1 MDLAAG
7 RIAFFLALPVVLAAQ
22 IKITVPLSPATTQA
36 FDKYVAAA
44 EKQMNG
50 RPGTDPK
57 PGGGVDLT
65 AVDDSPIS
73 VPGGLIHDWV
83 GGVLIPGGSA
93 AKALAMFRD
102 YAAYKKV
109 FAPEVFDS
117 RLLSHNGDHWTSWLR
132 FGRHAGLVNVT
143 FEAEYATQYRS
154 LAGGRW
160 EIQSQSTKISE
171 LDDNNKPLPEGSSQG
186 FLWRM
191 NSYWLIEPRREG
203 LYLEC
208 RAISLSRDI
217 PTGLGWLVR
226 PIIASLPRDSLRA
239 TLEEAVG
246 QVSDLPSSRS
256 VK

>member
-1 MDLAAG
+1 
-7 RIAFFLALPVVLAAQ
+7 
-22 IKITVPLSPATTQA
+22 
-36 FDKYVAAA
+36 
-44 EKQMNG
+44 
-50 RPGTDPK
+50 
-57 PGGGVDLT
+57 
-65 AVDDSPIS
+65 
-73 VPGGLIHDWV
+73 
-83 GGVLIPGGSA
+83 
-93 AKALAMFRD
+93 
-102 YAAYKKV
+102 
-109 FAPEVFDS
+109 
-117 RLLSHNGDHWTSWLR
+117 
-132 FGRHAGLVNVT
+132 VT

-246 QVSDLPSSRS
+246 QVSDLPSSHGA
-256 VK
+256 K